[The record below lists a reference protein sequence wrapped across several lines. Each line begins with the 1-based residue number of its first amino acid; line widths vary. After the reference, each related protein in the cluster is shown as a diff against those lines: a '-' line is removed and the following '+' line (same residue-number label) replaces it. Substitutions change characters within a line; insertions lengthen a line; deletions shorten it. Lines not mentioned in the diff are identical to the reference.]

1 VSVIVTV
8 KKSLFGASLV
18 LVCLVS
24 VACSSEKGG
33 TATPVQTSTSSSGS
47 SADPDVPKVSIP
59 LDVSKYEGDPCQIVS
74 KDLLSSLQYA
84 DPGKY
89 YPRDDNV
96 PDRKAGPSCSWI
108 LSGEG
113 VSLQVVIGTG
123 NRDRGTGGLAGLY
136 AAHESGTVLKFLE
149 PAPDVEGYPAIYIDT
164 SDRRPKG
171 NCGLQIGV
179 ADDLAID
186 VATEGYQGQSD
197 SCGAAQQVAAAIV
210 KTLKGA

>member
-1 VSVIVTV
+1 MTV

-33 TATPVQTSTSSSGS
+33 TATPAQTGTSSSAS
-47 SADPDVPKVSIP
+47 SADPNVPKVSVP
-59 LDVSKYEGDPCQIVS
+59 LDVSKFESNPCQIVS
-74 KDLLSSLQYA
+74 KDVLSSLQYT

-89 YPRDDNV
+89 YPRDDKV
-96 PDRKAGPSCSWI
+96 ADRKAGPSCAWT
-108 LSGEG
+108 LRGEG
-113 VSLQVVIGTG
+113 VSLQVVIGAG

-136 AAHESGTVLKFLE
+136 AAHENGTLLKFLE
-149 PAPDVEGYPAIYIDT
+149 PAPDVEGYPAIYLDT
-164 SDRRPKG
+164 SDRRPQG

-186 VATEGYQGQSD
+186 VATEGYQGKSD